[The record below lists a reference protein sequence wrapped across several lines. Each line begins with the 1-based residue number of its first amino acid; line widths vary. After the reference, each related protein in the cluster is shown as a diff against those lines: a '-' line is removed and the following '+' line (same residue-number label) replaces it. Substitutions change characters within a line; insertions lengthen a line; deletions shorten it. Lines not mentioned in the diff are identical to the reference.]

1 MEHQHRTPSGRY
13 KTHQPIIWPGGNKHQ
28 VYLGSGEH
36 WSFLWCIQNTRLLL
50 PLVVISEK
58 SCWKFS
64 PALHCPDNVFLTEVL
79 SPFYILILWIRRR
92 SPFYLHMMFVLWF
105 QLLSIN
111 VCSCKHVLSL
121 LPDFLSSS
129 STSRWDSSIM

>member
-1 MEHQHRTPSGRY
+1 MEHQHRTRSGRY
-13 KTHQPIIWPGGNKHQ
+13 KTPAYNMTRWKQTPGLARVWWN
-28 VYLGSGEH
+28 
-36 WSFLWCIQNTRLLL
+36 WSCLWCIQNTRLLL
-50 PLVVISEK
+50 PLIEVLEK

-64 PALHCPDNVFLTEVL
+64 PALLCPDNVFLTEVL

-129 STSRWDSSIM
+129 STARWDSSIR